1 MYLCT
6 GSRSRILLVPGY
18 ALNSFGPIH
27 FVLEHFRLVM
37 KFAGH
42 HVGYHDVGYRD
53 LFCDLFKLKRP
64 RCCWWSACPKARPSD
79 GEEAGEQLE
88 LGGSDRCTAA
98 QLLRLAHKT
107 HVWLFS
113 CVTLV
118 WLVSGMCYQ
127 MTPQNGSIEMMH
139 SHTNCIFVLLSP
151 LCILNAL

>member
-1 MYLCT
+1 
-6 GSRSRILLVPGY
+6 
-18 ALNSFGPIH
+18 
-27 FVLEHFRLVM
+27 M
-37 KFAGH
+37 KFVGH
-42 HVGYHDVGYRD
+42 HVGYLVNHLVYLHVGYHDFGYSD

-98 QLLRLAHKT
+98 QLLRLAH
-107 HVWLFS
+107 VWLFS

-127 MTPQNGSIEMMH
+127 MTPQ
-139 SHTNCIFVLLSP
+139 TVRLR
-151 LCILNAL
+151 